1 MTFWI
6 VISLITLAT
15 AALLSLVLI
24 RGRDPGGPAAAYDLD
39 VYRQQLR
46 EVEKD
51 LARGVL
57 QPADAERIRTEVSR
71 RILAADAQLQAASDG
86 NAQPKGASRVMAAL
100 VSLALAG
107 GVYGLYSQLGAPGYA
122 DMGLELRIAAAA
134 ERAASRPS
142 QSEAEA
148 EAPQRPAP
156 EVEPGYLELVEQLR
170 STAANRA
177 NDAQGQALLVQHEGN
192 LGNFSA
198 AAEAKANF
206 IRIMSGDVEA
216 RDFGELAELQIM
228 ATGGYVSPEAEEALR
243 MALTLDRFDGG
254 ARYYW
259 GLMMAQIGRPDIAY
273 EVWSGTLAMGPAEAP
288 WVTAIT
294 AQIEEIAFRAG
305 VDYTPIEPGSAPIP
319 GRGPAGSGPSDADI
333 AAAQDMS
340 AEDRAAMI
348 RGMVEGLSDRLA
360 TTGGSPQEWAQLIG
374 ALSVLQETERARAI
388 YAEAQKVFAD
398 TPDALAA
405 ITAAAQR
412 AGITE

>member
-15 AALLSLVLI
+15 AGLLSLVLI
-24 RGRDPGGPAAAYDLD
+24 RGRDSGGPAAAYDLA

-46 EVEKD
+46 DVDKD

-57 QPADAERIRTEVSR
+57 QESDAERIRTEISR
-71 RILAADAQLQAASDG
+71 RILTADAQMRAAAEG
-86 NAQPKGASRVMAAL
+86 KAQPKTASSIMAVLVVVGVSGA
-100 VSLALAG
+100 
-107 GVYGLYSQLGAPGYA
+107 VYGLYSTLGAPGYS
-122 DMGLELRIAAAA
+122 DLGLQQRIAAAA
-134 ERAASRPS
+134 ERAANRPS
-142 QSEAEA
+142 QAEA
-148 EAPQRPAP
+148 EADLPASP
-156 EVEPGYLELVEQLR
+156 PREVEPGYAELVQQLR
-170 STAANRA
+170 DTANARKD
-177 NDAQGQALLVQHEGN
+177 DAQGQALLAQHEGN

-198 AAEAKANF
+198 AAQAKANY

-228 ATGGYVSPEAEEALR
+228 AAGGYVSPEAEDALR
-243 MALTLDRFDGG
+243 TALTLDRYDGG

-273 EVWSGTLAMGPAEAP
+273 EVWSETLAMGPANAP

-294 AQIEEIAFRAG
+294 AQIEDIAFRAG
-305 VDYTPIEPGSAPIP
+305 VDYTPIEPGSAPVP
-319 GRGPAGSGPSDADI
+319 GRGPAISGPSDADI

-360 TTGGSPQEWAQLIG
+360 TTGGTPQEWAQLIG
-374 ALSVLQETERARAI
+374 ALSVLQETDRARAI

-398 TPDALAA
+398 TPDALAP
-405 ITAAAQR
+405 ITAAAQS
-412 AGITE
+412 AGLTE